1 MILCLDVGNT
11 TIHAGVY
18 ANSATA
24 NGPMLKN
31 PKLMAQFRRTS
42 EFRASS
48 DEIGLFLLSALR
60 ENGVDPSSINRIAIC
75 SVVPDA
81 VYSIRGACQ
90 KYFKQVPFLLQAG
103 VKTGLKIRYRN
114 PLEVGADRIANSI
127 AAVEMFPNRDIII
140 IDFGTATTFCAITR
154 EKDYLGGVIIAGIR
168 ISMEALET
176 RTAKLPS
183 VEILPPQTALGRS
196 TVESIQSGLYFG
208 QMGQVKEIRDRII
221 GECFSAAGSGE
232 RPITIATGGFAGLF
246 EKETLFDQ
254 IIPDLV
260 LRGLYL
266 ATEMNRG
273 LEGSKTEEVV

>member
-18 ANSATA
+18 PISPTA
-24 NGPMLKN
+24 AGPASKTPRLK
-31 PKLMAQFRRTS
+31 AQFRRTS

-60 ENGVDPSSINRIAIC
+60 ENGVDPAAITRIAIC

-90 KYFKQVPFLLQAG
+90 KYFDQVPFLLQAG

-140 IDFGTATTFCAITR
+140 VDFGTATTFCAISR
-154 EKDYLGGVIIAGIR
+154 DKDYLGGVIIAGIR

-183 VEILPPQTALGRS
+183 VEILPVKSALGRS

-208 QMGQVKEIRDRII
+208 QMGQVKEIRDRITA
-221 GECFSAAGSGE
+221 ECFPSAAKGE
-232 RPITIATGGFAGLF
+232 TPLTLATGGFAGLF
-246 EKETLFDQ
+246 EKESLFDQ

-260 LRGLYL
+260 LRGLFL

-273 LEGSKTEEVV
+273 IEAGKPEEVV

>member
-18 ANSATA
+18 PVNTRA
-24 NGPMLKN
+24 
-31 PKLMAQFRRTS
+31 PKLRTQFRRTS

-48 DEIGLFLLSALR
+48 DEIGLFLLAALR
-60 ENGVDPSSINRIAIC
+60 ENGIDPSKITRIAIC

-90 KYFKQVPFLLQAG
+90 KYFKQAPFLLQAG

-114 PLEVGADRIANSI
+114 PVEVGSDRIANAI
-127 AAVEMFPNRDIII
+127 AAVDMFPNRDMILV
-140 IDFGTATTFCAITR
+140 DFGTATTFCAITR

-183 VEILPPQTALGRS
+183 VEILPVKSTLGRS
-196 TVESIQSGLYFG
+196 TVESIQSGLYYG
-208 QMGQVKEIRDRII
+208 QTGQVREIRDRLRE
-221 GECFSAAGSGE
+221 ECFANSAE
-232 RPITIATGGFAGLF
+232 KPLTIATGGFAGLF
-246 EKETLFDQ
+246 EKEALFDH
-254 IIPDLV
+254 IVPDLV
-260 LRGLYL
+260 LRGLYI
-266 ATEMNRG
+266 ANEMNSVE
-273 LEGSKTEEVV
+273 LEKNEDPV